1 MALLD
6 KLAAAAISAF
16 AGELKATR
24 EVLQAGIDTFRE
36 ANNMPLLYSAE
47 PKVDEGP
54 VDPTAPKP
62 IVGPGDY
69 LTLQLLEDLAKEQ
82 GVRYRD
88 LPGLEA
94 AARERGWVNPEGKLL
109 MLPETAK
116 GMALEDLPMV
126 AKG

>member
-36 ANNMPLLYSAE
+36 ANNMPLRYSAE
-47 PKVDEGP
+47 PQVDEGP
-54 VDPTAPKP
+54 ADPAAPKP
-62 IVGPGDY
+62 IVGPSDY
-69 LTLQLLEDLAKEQ
+69 LTLQLLEDLAREQ
-82 GVRYRD
+82 GVRYHD
-88 LPGLEA
+88 LSELEA
-94 AARERGWVNPEGKLL
+94 AARSRGWVDPEGKLL

-126 AKG
+126 AR

>member
-1 MALLD
+1 MAIFD

-24 EVLQAGIDTFRE
+24 LVLQQGIDTFRQ
-36 ANNMPLLYSAE
+36 ANNMPLLYSDE
-47 PKVDEGP
+47 PTVDEP
-54 VDPTAPKP
+54 PADPRAPKP
-62 IVGPGDY
+62 IVGQGDY
-69 LTLQLLEDLAKEQ
+69 LTLQLLEDLAREQ
-82 GVRYRD
+82 GVRYFD

-116 GMALEDLPMV
+116 GMALDDLPMV
-126 AKG
+126 AR